1 MSREHADALFV
12 APDGF
17 FTSRRVQFAI
27 SAARNGIAAA
37 YSNRITVEAG
47 GLMSYGTNIADV
59 HRQVGVYVGRILR
72 GAKPTELPV
81 VQSTNF
87 EFAINVQTARTL
99 GLDVP
104 PGLLL
109 AADDVIE

>member
-1 MSREHADALFV
+1 MQSS
-12 APDGF
+12 G
-17 FTSRRVQFAI
+17 TRRSQPATH
-27 SAARNGIAAA
+27 RNGI
-37 YSNRITVEAG
+37 
-47 GLMSYGTNIADV
+47 D
-59 HRQVGVYVGRILR
+59 
-72 GAKPTELPV
+72 

-109 AADDVIE
+109 AADNVIE